1 MTKTKKAPHK
11 KAPARNRKPRTLAKS
26 NHPIGQHVSKI
37 ADLVHGALASAGIR
51 DLKLSAMH
59 FSENRHNRQHSH
71 HRSFPKM
78 EALISTQA
86 GRYQYNGGCVMTASA
101 PCWSHSLCNR
111 SCLFKRSSLSAGD
124 SLMKAPS
131 SV

>member
-11 KAPARNRKPRTLAKS
+11 KAKAANRKPRALAKS

-59 FSENRHNRQHSH
+59 FSANASSQDPCDPGE
-71 HRSFPKM
+71 HREWVCTTGADGSQVC
-78 EALISTQA
+78 EWQ
-86 GRYQYNGGCVMTASA
+86 CVA
-101 PCWSHSLCNR
+101 N
-111 SCLFKRSSLSAGD
+111 
-124 SLMKAPS
+124 
-131 SV
+131 